1 MPLIG
6 CYQDWAIKEGLLALS
21 AADPMPIPVFR
32 RVAGIPIK
40 TRTTRKFV
48 GEFCH
53 AKMYITSI
61 YAPSRQ
67 SSRNLDV

>member
-21 AADPMPIPVFR
+21 TADPMQIPVFR

-40 TRTTRKFV
+40 TRTARKFV
-48 GEFCH
+48 GGFCH
-53 AKMYITSI
+53 IEVYITPI